1 MVYNQLS
8 NSKSSD
14 ITNLISA
21 NCLLCLKLSQDF
33 TPNMLAINV
42 FNLFLYKDARTSS
55 LCYSQI
61 PFNRN
66 GQLSNKHL
74 A

>member
-42 FNLFLYKDARTSS
+42 FNLFLYKDA
-55 LCYSQI
+55 
-61 PFNRN
+61 
-66 GQLSNKHL
+66 
-74 A
+74 